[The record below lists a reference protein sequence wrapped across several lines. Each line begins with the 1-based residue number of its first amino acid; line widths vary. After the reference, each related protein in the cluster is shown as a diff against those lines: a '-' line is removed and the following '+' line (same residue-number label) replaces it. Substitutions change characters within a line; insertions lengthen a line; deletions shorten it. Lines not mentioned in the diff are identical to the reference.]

1 MTALWLLIG
10 LVSGAIATWLTLRG
24 RLAVSERA
32 VVELTTARAAQA
44 GAEARLT
51 QIETDRARQADTFAI
66 AAQEAL
72 ARNNQ
77 QFLDLATT
85 AMGRF
90 HEQAKTDIDTRTR
103 AVDELVKPVREGL
116 DRLGLA
122 MGEIERQ
129 RGAAH
134 AALAEQ
140 VSALRATNT
149 SLSQEAGRLATAL
162 KSPTVRGR
170 WGEIQLR
177 RVVELAGMLA
187 HCDFSE
193 QEQFTTADSIR
204 RPDLVVRLPGGKR
217 LAVDAKAPL
226 AAYLA
231 ALEAPDDQS
240 RTARLD
246 EHARAIRAH
255 LNALGAKSYWDQF
268 KEASPE
274 FVVLFLP
281 GETFFSAAL
290 ERDPALIEF
299 GVDQRVILATP
310 TTLIALLRA
319 VSYGWRQERLAE
331 NAQQVAALGADLHS
345 RIRTFADYF
354 LKLKRGLDGAVDAYN
369 QAAGS
374 LESRVLVSARRLKE
388 LGAATGDDL
397 PVVESSDKATR
408 LISPETWK
416 SDEPERT

>member
-1 MTALWLLIG
+1 MSAAWLLIG
-10 LVSGAIATWLTLRG
+10 LVAGAIAAWLALRG
-24 RLAVSERA
+24 RLAAGERA
-32 VVELTTARAAQA
+32 ATELITARAAQA
-44 GAEARLT
+44 GAEARLA
-51 QIETDRARQADTFAI
+51 QIESDRTRQADAFA
-66 AAQEAL
+66 ATAQEAL

-85 AMGRF
+85 ALGRF

-116 DRLGLA
+116 DRLGVA
-122 MGEIERQ
+122 MSEIERQ

-187 HCDFSE
+187 HCDFTE
-193 QEQFTTADSIR
+193 QEQFGADDRIR

-231 ALEAPDDQS
+231 ALEAPDEQN

-255 LNALGAKSYWDQF
+255 LTALGAKSYWDQF

-331 NAQQVAALGADLHS
+331 NAQQVAALGADLHA
-345 RIRTFADYF
+345 RLRVFADHF
-354 LKLKRGLDGAVDAYN
+354 LKMKRGLDAAVDAYN

-388 LGAATGDDL
+388 LGAASGEDL
-397 PVVESSDKATR
+397 PAVEASDKATR
-408 LISPETWK
+408 SIET
-416 SDEPERT
+416 P